1 MVSALLLTLRLVS
14 GEIREI
20 PVRAVSG
27 FHRPLNGEAA
37 NLMLTIDRSAVTDP
51 DWSGPH
57 LGAQAEVTQG
67 SRTLLSGMLARV
79 VMDRTTIQAGIEG

>member
-1 MVSALLLTLRLVS
+1 MSIIRLTLRLAS

-37 NLMLTIDRSAVTDP
+37 NLTLAIDRSAVTDP
-51 DWSGPH
+51 DWSDPP

-67 SRTLLSGMLARV
+67 SCALLSGVLAHV